1 MHILGSISTA
11 LCGAANRALTT
22 LSKPAAA
29 VLVFIGAVGMS
40 ACDDDKN
47 DWRPEGSVLPSAE
60 NDALT
65 RLWET
70 SAASSDLSQRIDIF
84 NTLQKQADECTDVIF
99 KAYLEGDAPLATAME
114 KTIPVIYN
122 YNKAMDRV
130 LDGISKDTPAA
141 GEVHVYQ
148 LYNMGYV
155 VKTATGTFAV
165 DIFHRRAEELAPYID
180 FYAITHVHNDHKSL
194 PLAQAMAKLGKPV
207 LANFD
212 IEGCDPQY
220 ITDENKDY
228 NIGPFS
234 IHSFITDHNN
244 SDTNVPVTVYKV
256 DCGADAGNC
265 VIMHSGD
272 SNFGTDKFATVK
284 DADIDIYIPRYA
296 PNALTENNVIGAVFK
311 PDYVLLSHILELTH
325 KDVASSRWSLA
336 LGLERASKL
345 DCDNTYMPFWG
356 ERMIWSN
363 GNLR

>member
-1 MHILGSISTA
+1 MQFIGSISAA
-11 LCGAANRALTT
+11 LCGAANRVLTT
-22 LSKPAAA
+22 LSKPAVA
-29 VLVFIGAVGMS
+29 VIVFIGAVGVS

-60 NDALT
+60 NDALV
-65 RLWET
+65 RLWAT
-70 SAASSDLSQRIDIF
+70 SAASHDLTQRNDIF
-84 NTLQKQADECTDVIF
+84 VDLQKQADECTDVIF
-99 KAYLEGDAPLATAME
+99 KAYLDGDAPLATAME
-114 KTIPVIYN
+114 KTIPIIYN

-130 LDGISKDTPAA
+130 LDGLDKDTPAA

-155 VKTATGTFAV
+155 VKTASGAFGI
-165 DIFHRRAEELAPYID
+165 DIFHRRAEELAPYLD

-212 IEGCDPQY
+212 IEGCDSQY
-220 ITDENKDY
+220 ITAENKDY
-228 NIGPFS
+228 SIGAFA

-244 SDTNVPVTVYKV
+244 GDTNVPVTVFKI
-256 DCGADAGNC
+256 DCGSDAGHC

-272 SNFGTDKFATVK
+272 SNFGASRYETVRN
-284 DADIDIYIPRYA
+284 ANIDIYIPRYA
-296 PNALTENNVIGAVFK
+296 PNALTENNVIGAVFA

-345 DCDNTYMPFWG
+345 NCENTYMPFWG
-356 ERMIWSN
+356 ERLIWSN